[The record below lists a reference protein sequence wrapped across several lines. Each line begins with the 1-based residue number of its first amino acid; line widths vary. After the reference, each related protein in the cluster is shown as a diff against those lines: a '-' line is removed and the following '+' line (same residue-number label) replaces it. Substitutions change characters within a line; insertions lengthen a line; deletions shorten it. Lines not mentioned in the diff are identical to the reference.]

1 MRDGWKNSWGWRIS
15 AVVLVGGVLALGTG
29 TVVTQAS
36 EFEGANNTHQNP
48 FQRILHKLDK
58 ILDAIKTGGGSE
70 GNHTLRWDQVLPAAQ
85 RFVVLAAFNNEAV
98 LDKET
103 GLVWEKTV
111 QTGVDTWQNARHT
124 CADKQVGGRKG
135 WRLPSVAELASLVDP
150 SVPHD
155 RPSLPPGHPFLDVRP
170 AIYWSAS
177 ADAVLPTHVWGVLI
191 TDGGMLSFLKSG
203 SEHAWCVRG
212 PMQESTY

>member
-1 MRDGWKNSWGWRIS
+1 MRDGWKRRWGWRIC
-15 AVVLVGGVLALGTG
+15 AVVMVGGVLALGTG

-36 EFEGANNTHQNP
+36 EFEEATNTHQQNP

-58 ILDAIKTGGGSE
+58 ILDAIKAGGGSE
-70 GNHTLRWDQVLPAAQ
+70 GNHTLRWDQVLPVAQ

-103 GLVWEKTV
+103 GLVWEKTLSM
-111 QTGVDTWQNARHT
+111 GADTWENARHT

-135 WRLPSVAELASLVDP
+135 WRLPSVAELSSMVDP
-150 SVPHD
+150 ANTNPA
-155 RPSLPPGHPFLDVRP
+155 LPTGHPFLDVR
-170 AIYWSAS
+170 AFFYWSAS
-177 ADAVLPTHVWGVLI
+177 TDALHPTIAWSLLM
-191 TDGGMLSFLKSG
+191 TDGGMLGSFKSG
-203 SEHAWCVRG
+203 SEHTWCVRG